1 MRGDTDAGAR
11 SLLRREVT
19 HMIEMRVA
27 RLGVDSTANTYV
39 LVLREAHGSRVLPI
53 WIGQPEAESI
63 VMELQSVVRERP
75 MTHDLVKQIVLGLG
89 ATVRRVVIS
98 RVERGTYYAEL
109 QLQRDDALISVD
121 ARPSDSIAIA
131 LRTGAAIF
139 AADDLLV
146 TLDDEDQP
154 LVPPSIPDGD
164 RSTGPDMSP
173 DELKAYLQRL
183 RPEDLG
189 KFMP

>member
-1 MRGDTDAGAR
+1 
-11 SLLRREVT
+11 
-19 HMIEMRVA
+19 MIEMRVA
-27 RLGVDSTANTYV
+27 RLGVDSSANTFV
-39 LVLREAHGSRVLPI
+39 VVLRELDGPRVLPI
-53 WIGQPEAESI
+53 WIGQPEAEAI
-63 VMELQSVVRERP
+63 VMELQAVVRARP
-75 MTHDLVKQIVLGLG
+75 LTHDLIKQIVLGLG

-98 RVERGTYYAEL
+98 RVERGTYFAEL
-109 QLQRDDALISVD
+109 QLQRDDALISID

-146 TLDDEDQP
+146 TLEDADAP
-154 LVPPSIPDGD
+154 LVPPPIPDGD
-164 RSTGPDMSP
+164 RSTGTDMSP

>member
-1 MRGDTDAGAR
+1 
-11 SLLRREVT
+11 
-19 HMIEMRVA
+19 MIEMRVA

-39 LVLREAHGSRVLPI
+39 LVLRELHGPRVLPI

-63 VMELQSVVRERP
+63 VMELQAVVRERP

-98 RVERGTYYAEL
+98 RIERGTYFAEL

-146 TLDDEDQP
+146 TLEDEDEP
-154 LVPPSIPDGD
+154 LVPPPIPDGD
-164 RSTGPDMSP
+164 RSTGTDMSP

>member
-1 MRGDTDAGAR
+1 M
-11 SLLRREVT
+11 V
-19 HMIEMRVA
+19 EMRVA
-27 RLGVDSTANTYV
+27 RLGVDSSGNTYV
-39 LVLREAHGSRVLPI
+39 VVLAEIGGVRVLPI

-63 VMELQSVVRERP
+63 VMELQSVTRERP

-89 ATVRRVVIS
+89 GSVRRVVIS
-98 RVERGTYYAEL
+98 RIERGTYFAEL
-109 QLQRDDALISVD
+109 QLQRGDELIAID
-121 ARPSDSIAIA
+121 ARPSDCIAIA
-131 LRTGAAIF
+131 LRAGASIF

-146 TLDDEDQP
+146 TPDDDDP
-154 LVPPSIPDGD
+154 PAPPPPPSPDGE
-164 RSTGPDMSP
+164 RAAGSDMSP

>member
-1 MRGDTDAGAR
+1 
-11 SLLRREVT
+11 
-19 HMIEMRVA
+19 MIEMRVA
-27 RLGVDSTANTYV
+27 RLGVDSAANTYV
-39 LVLREAHGSRVLPI
+39 LVLRELQGPRVLPI

-63 VMELQSVVRERP
+63 VMELQSVARERP

-98 RVERGTYYAEL
+98 RVERGTYFAEL

-146 TLDDEDQP
+146 TLEDEDQP
-154 LVPPSIPDGD
+154 LVPPPTPDGE
-164 RSTGPDMSP
+164 RASGTDMSP

>member
-1 MRGDTDAGAR
+1 
-11 SLLRREVT
+11 
-19 HMIEMRVA
+19 MIEMRVA
-27 RLGVDSTANTYV
+27 RLGVDSAANTYV
-39 LVLREAHGSRVLPI
+39 LVLRELYGPRVLPI

-63 VMELQSVVRERP
+63 VMELQSVTHERP

-89 ATVRRVVIS
+89 ATVRQVFIS
-98 RVERGTYYAEL
+98 RVERGTYYAEM
-109 QLQRDDALISVD
+109 QLQRGDEVVLVD

-131 LRTGAAIF
+131 LRTGATIF

-146 TLDDEDQP
+146 TLEDDE
-154 LVPPSIPDGD
+154 PPPEPPPTPDGD
-164 RSTGPDMSP
+164 RSTGTDMSP

>member
-1 MRGDTDAGAR
+1 VEQLEEAF
-11 SLLRREVT
+11 
-19 HMIEMRVA
+19 MIEMRVA
-27 RLGVDSTANTYV
+27 RLGVDSAASTYV
-39 LVLREAHGSRVLPI
+39 LILRELDGPRVLPI
-53 WIGQPEAESI
+53 WIGQPEAEAI
-63 VMELQSVVRERP
+63 VMQLQSVTRERP
-75 MTHDLVKQIVLGLG
+75 MTHDLIKQIVLGLD

-109 QLQRDDALISVD
+109 QLQRGDALVSVD

-146 TLDDEDQP
+146 TLEDDEQP
-154 LVPPSIPDGD
+154 LAPPPTPGGEPSSG
-164 RSTGPDMSP
+164 SDMSP

>member
-1 MRGDTDAGAR
+1 
-11 SLLRREVT
+11 
-19 HMIEMRVA
+19 MIEMRVA
-27 RLGVDSTANTYV
+27 RLGVDSTAGTYV
-39 LVLREAHGSRVLPI
+39 LVLRELHGPRVLPI
-53 WIGQPEAESI
+53 WIGQPEAEAI
-63 VMELQSVVRERP
+63 VMELQSVERERP
-75 MTHDLVKQIVLGLG
+75 MTHDLIKQIVLGLG

-109 QLQRDDALISVD
+109 QLQRDDGLISVD

-146 TLDDEDQP
+146 TLDDEEQP

-164 RSTGPDMSP
+164 RSTGTDMSP

>member
-1 MRGDTDAGAR
+1 
-11 SLLRREVT
+11 
-19 HMIEMRVA
+19 MIEMRVA
-27 RLGVDSTANTYV
+27 RLGVDSAGNTYV
-39 LVLREAHGSRVLPI
+39 VVLRELQGPRVLPI
-53 WIGQPEAESI
+53 WIGQHEAEAI

-75 MTHDLVKQIVLGLG
+75 LTHDLITQIVLGLR

-98 RVERGTYYAEL
+98 RVERGTYFAVL
-109 QLQRDDALISVD
+109 QLQQHDESIVAID

-139 AADDLLV
+139 AAEDLLV
-146 TLDDEDQP
+146 TLEDDEQL
-154 LVPPSIPDGD
+154 LVPPTTPEGD
-164 RSTGPDMSP
+164 RSTGTEMSP

>member
-1 MRGDTDAGAR
+1 M
-11 SLLRREVT
+11 V
-19 HMIEMRVA
+19 EMRVA
-27 RLGVDSTANTYV
+27 RLGVDSSANTYV
-39 LVLREAHGSRVLPI
+39 LVLRELHGPRVLPI

-63 VMELQSVVRERP
+63 VMELQAVVRERP

-98 RVERGTYYAEL
+98 RIERGTYFAEL
-109 QLQRDDALISVD
+109 QLQRDEALISVD

-146 TLDDEDQP
+146 TLEDEEQP
-154 LVPPSIPDGD
+154 LVPPPIPDGD
-164 RSTGPDMSP
+164 RSTGTDMSP

>member
-1 MRGDTDAGAR
+1 
-11 SLLRREVT
+11 
-19 HMIEMRVA
+19 MIEMRVA
-27 RLGVDSTANTYV
+27 RLGVDSAANTYV
-39 LVLREAHGSRVLPI
+39 LVLRELQGPRVLPI
-53 WIGQPEAESI
+53 WIGQPEAEAI
-63 VMELQSVVRERP
+63 VMELQSVARERP

-98 RVERGTYYAEL
+98 RVERGTYFAEL
-109 QLQRDDALISVD
+109 QLQRDDALVSVD

-139 AADDLLV
+139 AAEDLLV
-146 TLDDEDQP
+146 TLEDEDQP
-154 LVPPSIPDGD
+154 LVPPPTPDGE
-164 RSTGPDMSP
+164 RSSGTDMSP

>member
-1 MRGDTDAGAR
+1 
-11 SLLRREVT
+11 
-19 HMIEMRVA
+19 MIEMRVA
-27 RLGVDSTANTYV
+27 RLGVDGAGNTFV
-39 LVLREAHGSRVLPI
+39 LVLRELHGPRVLPI
-53 WIGQPEAESI
+53 WIGQPEAEAI
-63 VMELQSVVRERP
+63 VMELQAVVRERP
-75 MTHDLVKQIVLGLG
+75 LTHDLIKQIVLGLG

-98 RVERGTYYAEL
+98 RVERGTYFAEL
-109 QLQRDDALISVD
+109 QLQQHDGALVSID
-121 ARPSDSIAIA
+121 ARPSDSVAIA

-146 TLDDEDQP
+146 TLEDEDAP
-154 LVPPSIPDGD
+154 LVPPPTPDGD
-164 RSTGPDMSP
+164 RSTGTDMSP

>member
-1 MRGDTDAGAR
+1 
-11 SLLRREVT
+11 
-19 HMIEMRVA
+19 MIEMRVA
-27 RLGVDSTANTYV
+27 RLGVDSAANTFV
-39 LVLREAHGSRVLPI
+39 LVLRELHGPRVLPI
-53 WIGQPEAESI
+53 WIGQSEAEAI
-63 VMELQSVVRERP
+63 VMELQSVARERP

-89 ATVRRVVIS
+89 ASVRRVVIS
-98 RVERGTYYAEL
+98 RVQRGTYFAEL
-109 QLQRDDALISVD
+109 QLQHGDAIVSVD

-131 LRTGAAIF
+131 LRTGATIF

-146 TLDDEDQP
+146 TLEDEEQP

>member
-1 MRGDTDAGAR
+1 
-11 SLLRREVT
+11 
-19 HMIEMRVA
+19 MIEMRVA
-27 RLGVDSTANTYV
+27 RLGVDSSASTYV
-39 LVLREAHGSRVLPI
+39 LILRELDGPRVLPI
-53 WIGQPEAESI
+53 WIGQPEAEAI
-63 VMELQSVVRERP
+63 VMELQSVTRERP
-75 MTHDLVKQIVLGLG
+75 MTHDLIKQIVLGLE

-109 QLQRDDALISVD
+109 QLQRGDALVSVD

-139 AADDLLV
+139 AADDLLL
-146 TLDDEDQP
+146 TLEDDEQP
-154 LVPPSIPDGD
+154 LPAPPSPGGD
-164 RSTGPDMSP
+164 RSTGSDMSP

>member
-1 MRGDTDAGAR
+1 
-11 SLLRREVT
+11 
-19 HMIEMRVA
+19 MIEMRVA
-27 RLGVDSTANTYV
+27 RLGVDSAAGTYV
-39 LVLREAHGSRVLPI
+39 LILREIDGPRVLPI

-75 MTHDLVKQIVLGLG
+75 MTHDLIKQIVLGLD

-98 RVERGTYYAEL
+98 RVERGTYFAEL
-109 QLQRDDALISVD
+109 QLQRGDAVISVD
-121 ARPSDSIAIA
+121 ARPSDSVAIA

-146 TLDDEDQP
+146 TLEDDEQP
-154 LVPPSIPDGD
+154 LAPPPIPDGD
-164 RSTGPDMSP
+164 RSTGTEMSP

>member
-1 MRGDTDAGAR
+1 M
-11 SLLRREVT
+11 V
-19 HMIEMRVA
+19 EMRVA
-27 RLGVDSTANTYV
+27 RLGVDSTANTFV
-39 LVLREAHGSRVLPI
+39 LVLREVHGSRSLPI
-53 WIGQPEAESI
+53 WIGQPEAEAI
-63 VMELQSVVRERP
+63 VMELQSVARERP
-75 MTHDLVKQIVLGLG
+75 LTHDLIKQIVLGLG

-98 RVERGTYYAEL
+98 RVERGTYFAEL
-109 QLQRDDALISVD
+109 QLQRGDELVSVD

-139 AADDLLV
+139 AADDLLI
-146 TLDDEDQP
+146 TLEDDDQP
-154 LVPPSIPDGD
+154 SAPPPTRDGEG
-164 RSTGPDMSP
+164 STGPDMSP

>member
-1 MRGDTDAGAR
+1 M
-11 SLLRREVT
+11 V
-19 HMIEMRVA
+19 EMRVA
-27 RLGVDSTANTYV
+27 RLGVDNAANTCV
-39 LVLREAHGSRVLPI
+39 VVLRELHGVRVLPI
-53 WIGQPEAESI
+53 WIGQPEGEAI
-63 VMELQSVVRERP
+63 RMELQSVSHDRP
-75 MTHDLVKQIVLGLG
+75 LTHDLVKQIVIGLG
-89 ATVRRVVIS
+89 ASVRRVVIS
-98 RVERGTYYAEL
+98 RVERGTYFAEL
-109 QLQRDDALISVD
+109 QLQRGDALVSVD

-131 LRTGAAIF
+131 LRTGATIF

-146 TLDDEDQP
+146 TLEDEDQF
-154 LVPPSIPDGD
+154 LVPPPIPDGD

>member
-1 MRGDTDAGAR
+1 
-11 SLLRREVT
+11 
-19 HMIEMRVA
+19 MIEMRVA
-27 RLGVDSTANTYV
+27 RLGVDSSANTYV
-39 LVLREAHGSRVLPI
+39 LVLRELHGPRVLPI

-63 VMELQSVVRERP
+63 VMELQAVVRERP

-89 ATVRRVVIS
+89 AIVRRVVIS
-98 RVERGTYYAEL
+98 RIERGTYFAEL

-146 TLDDEDQP
+146 TLEDEDQP
-154 LVPPSIPDGD
+154 FVPPPIPDGD
-164 RSTGPDMSP
+164 RSTGTDMSP

>member
-1 MRGDTDAGAR
+1 
-11 SLLRREVT
+11 
-19 HMIEMRVA
+19 MIEMRVA
-27 RLGVDSTANTYV
+27 RLGVDSAAGTYV
-39 LVLREAHGSRVLPI
+39 LVLRELHGPRVLPI
-53 WIGQPEAESI
+53 WIGQPEAEAI
-63 VMELQSVVRERP
+63 VMELQSVERERP
-75 MTHDLVKQIVLGLG
+75 MTHDLIKQIVLGLG

-109 QLQRDDALISVD
+109 QLQRDDGLISVD

-146 TLDDEDQP
+146 TLDDEEQP

-164 RSTGPDMSP
+164 RSTGTDMSP

>member
-1 MRGDTDAGAR
+1 
-11 SLLRREVT
+11 
-19 HMIEMRVA
+19 MIEMRVA

-39 LVLREAHGSRVLPI
+39 VVLRELHGPRVLPI

-63 VMELQSVVRERP
+63 VMELQSVARERP
-75 MTHDLVKQIVLGLG
+75 MTHDLIKQLVLGLG

-98 RVERGTYYAEL
+98 RVERGTYFAEL
-109 QLQRDDALISVD
+109 QLQRDEAIISVD

-146 TLDDEDQP
+146 TLDDEEEP
-154 LVPPSIPDGD
+154 LAPPPIPDGD

>member
-1 MRGDTDAGAR
+1 
-11 SLLRREVT
+11 
-19 HMIEMRVA
+19 MIEMRVA
-27 RLGVDSTANTYV
+27 RLGVDSAANTYV
-39 LVLREAHGSRVLPI
+39 LVLRELHGPRVLPI

-63 VMELQSVVRERP
+63 VMELQSVPRERP
-75 MTHDLVKQIVLGLG
+75 LTHDLVKQIVLGLG

-98 RVERGTYYAEL
+98 RVERGTYFAEL
-109 QLQRDDALISVD
+109 QLQRDDALVSVD

-146 TLDDEDQP
+146 TLEDEDQP
-154 LVPPSIPDGD
+154 LEPPSKFDSE
-164 RSTGPDMSP
+164 RSTGTDMSP

>member
-1 MRGDTDAGAR
+1 M
-11 SLLRREVT
+11 V
-19 HMIEMRVA
+19 EMRVA

-39 LVLREAHGSRVLPI
+39 LVLRELHGPRVLPI

-63 VMELQSVVRERP
+63 VMELQAVARERP

-98 RVERGTYYAEL
+98 RIERGTYYAEL

-146 TLDDEDQP
+146 TLEDEDQP
-154 LVPPSIPDGD
+154 LAPPPIPDGD
-164 RSTGPDMSP
+164 RSTGTDMSA

>member
-1 MRGDTDAGAR
+1 
-11 SLLRREVT
+11 
-19 HMIEMRVA
+19 MIEMRVA
-27 RLGVDSTANTYV
+27 RLGVDSTSNTYV
-39 LVLREAHGSRVLPI
+39 LVLRERHGPRVLPI

-63 VMELQSVVRERP
+63 VMELQGVVRERP
-75 MTHDLVKQIVLGLG
+75 MTHDLITQIILGLA

-98 RVERGTYYAEL
+98 RVQQGTYFAEL
-109 QLQRDDALISVD
+109 QLQRDEALVSID
-121 ARPSDSIAIA
+121 ARPSDSVAIA

-146 TLDDEDQP
+146 TLEDEDQP
-154 LVPPSIPDGD
+154 LAPPPTSGGD

-189 KFMP
+189 KFLP

>member
-1 MRGDTDAGAR
+1 M
-11 SLLRREVT
+11 
-19 HMIEMRVA
+19 MEMRVA
-27 RLGVDSTANTYV
+27 RLGVDSAANTFV
-39 LVLREAHGSRVLPI
+39 IVLRELHGPRVLPI
-53 WIGQPEAESI
+53 WIGQSEAEAI
-63 VMELQSVVRERP
+63 VMELQSVARDRP

-98 RVERGTYYAEL
+98 RVERGTYFAEL
-109 QLQRDDALISVD
+109 QLQHGDTLVSVD

-131 LRTGAAIF
+131 LRTGATIF

-146 TLDDEDQP
+146 TLEDEEQP

>member
-1 MRGDTDAGAR
+1 
-11 SLLRREVT
+11 
-19 HMIEMRVA
+19 MIEMRVA
-27 RLGVDSTANTYV
+27 RLGVDGAANTYV
-39 LVLREAHGSRVLPI
+39 VVLRELHGPRVLPI
-53 WIGQPEAESI
+53 WIGQPEAEAI
-63 VMELQSVVRERP
+63 VMELQSVSRERP
-75 MTHDLVKQIVLGLG
+75 LTHDLVKQIVLGLG
-89 ATVRRVVIS
+89 ASVRRIVIS

-109 QLQRDDALISVD
+109 QLQRGDQLVSVD

-146 TLDDEDQP
+146 TLEDEDQP
-154 LVPPSIPDGD
+154 LVPPPTPGSAPA
-164 RSTGPDMSP
+164 TGPDMSP

>member
-1 MRGDTDAGAR
+1 
-11 SLLRREVT
+11 
-19 HMIEMRVA
+19 MIEMRVA

-39 LVLREAHGSRVLPI
+39 IVLRELHGARVLPI
-53 WIGQPEAESI
+53 WIGHPEAEAI
-63 VMELQSVVRERP
+63 VMELQAVTRERP

-98 RVERGTYYAEL
+98 RVERGTYFAEL
-109 QLQRDDALISVD
+109 QLQRGDALISVD

-146 TLDDEDQP
+146 TPDEDEHP
-154 LVPPSIPDGD
+154 MTPPTIPDGE
-164 RSTGPDMSP
+164 RSAGTDMTP

>member
-1 MRGDTDAGAR
+1 
-11 SLLRREVT
+11 
-19 HMIEMRVA
+19 MIEMRVA
-27 RLGVDSTANTYV
+27 RLGVDNAANTYV
-39 LVLREAHGSRVLPI
+39 LVLRELHGPRVLPI

-63 VMELQSVVRERP
+63 VMELQSVPRERP
-75 MTHDLVKQIVLGLG
+75 QTHDLVKQIVLGLG

-98 RVERGTYYAEL
+98 RVERGTYFAEL
-109 QLQRDDALISVD
+109 QLQRDDALVSVD

-146 TLDDEDQP
+146 TLEDENQP
-154 LVPPSIPDGD
+154 LEPPPTFDGE
-164 RSTGPDMSP
+164 RSTGTEMSP

>member
-1 MRGDTDAGAR
+1 
-11 SLLRREVT
+11 
-19 HMIEMRVA
+19 MIEMRVA
-27 RLGVDSTANTYV
+27 RLGVDSTAGTYV
-39 LVLREAHGSRVLPI
+39 LVLREVDGPRVLPI
-53 WIGQPEAESI
+53 WIGQPEAEAI
-63 VMELQSVVRERP
+63 VMELQSVVRARP
-75 MTHDLVKQIVLGLG
+75 MTHDLIKQIVLGLG

-109 QLQRDDALISVD
+109 QVQRNDALVSID

-131 LRTGAAIF
+131 LRTGATIF

-146 TLDDEDQP
+146 TVDDDDQP

>member
-1 MRGDTDAGAR
+1 
-11 SLLRREVT
+11 
-19 HMIEMRVA
+19 MIEMRVA

-39 LVLREAHGSRVLPI
+39 LVLRELHGPRVLPI

-63 VMELQSVVRERP
+63 VMELQAVVRERP

-98 RVERGTYYAEL
+98 RIDRGTYYAEL

-146 TLDDEDQP
+146 TLEDEDEP
-154 LVPPSIPDGD
+154 LVPPPIPDGE
-164 RSTGPDMSP
+164 RSTGTDMSP

>member
-1 MRGDTDAGAR
+1 
-11 SLLRREVT
+11 
-19 HMIEMRVA
+19 MIEMRVA

-39 LVLREAHGSRVLPI
+39 LLLREVDGPRVLPI

-63 VMELQSVVRERP
+63 VMELQGVARERP

-98 RVERGTYYAEL
+98 RVAHGTYYAEL
-109 QLQRDDALISVD
+109 QLQRGDERIAVD
-121 ARPSDSIAIA
+121 ARPSDSVAIA

-146 TLDDEDQP
+146 TPEDDDQP
-154 LVPPSIPDGD
+154 LVPPPMPGGD